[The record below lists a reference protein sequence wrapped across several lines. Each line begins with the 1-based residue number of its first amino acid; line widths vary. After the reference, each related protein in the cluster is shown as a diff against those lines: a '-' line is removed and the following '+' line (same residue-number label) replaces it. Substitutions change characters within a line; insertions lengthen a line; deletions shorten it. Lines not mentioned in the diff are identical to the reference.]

1 MAHCKEP
8 PSSCDLNKT
17 HEWPL
22 YLLTLPDTH
31 PLYSCSLSHKLL
43 DELFILI
50 KKNWT
55 NCLLIWCD
63 QTFRLLYQVPEFWST
78 LEHWNSGTALHSGAS
93 RESFSWGTVCLS
105 SWLIPVHSTRFF
117 LALFIPPYKRKAIFW
132 LTVETLTGVMVG
144 TFSLL
149 QVIVPLS
156 LSQ

>member
-1 MAHCKEP
+1 M
-8 PSSCDLNKT
+8 T
-17 HEWPL
+17 PL
-22 YLLTLPDTH
+22 FTDTARYTPFIFLFFVSQIIRWIVYPYL
-31 PLYSCSLSHKLL
+31 
-43 DELFILI
+43 
-50 KKNWT
+50 KNWT

-93 RESFSWGTVCLS
+93 QESFSWGAVCLS

-117 LALFIPPYKRKAIFW
+117 LALFIPPYKRKAIFC